1 MGSGPRKDGKVF
13 RPWCKSDLEWKEK
26 RVKVGGS
33 VEGCADSHV
42 SLSRLSEN
50 VWVSFQVSSHR
61 SPLSQEQTLLNVP
74 APLWCWLGTAPRK
87 QFQRKHGDGFH
98 STVTEALVQLWLPY
112 LEVCRPNLTARNRYK
127 MHMTQYKIEKL
138 CSLFKKIINNVKV
151 TKAEH

>member
-1 MGSGPRKDGKVF
+1 MGNGPRKDGKVF
-13 RPWCKSDLEWKEK
+13 RPWCKSDLEWREK

-33 VEGCADSHV
+33 ESCADSQV

-50 VWVSFQVSSHR
+50 VWVSVQVSSHR

-87 QFQRKHGDGFH
+87 QSQRKHGDGFH

-112 LEVCRPNLTARNRYK
+112 LDICRPNLIARNRYK
-127 MHMTQYKIEKL
+127 MHTTRYKIEKL
-138 CSLFKKIINNVKV
+138 YSLFKNIIKNVNITTAKQ
-151 TKAEH
+151 